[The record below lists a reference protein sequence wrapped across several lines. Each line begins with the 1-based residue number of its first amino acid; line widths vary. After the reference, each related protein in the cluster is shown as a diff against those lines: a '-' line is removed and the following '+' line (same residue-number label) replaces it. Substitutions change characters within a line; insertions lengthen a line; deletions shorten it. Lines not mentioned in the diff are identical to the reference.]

1 MSEHLTLII
10 QRIENLIV
18 RVRKD
23 LNLDLRM
30 KIITIIT
37 IDVHERD
44 VVRDFVLKKIVDQ
57 NLFAW

>member
-23 LNLDLRM
+23 LNFDLRM